1 MSGSFGRRIKRM
13 QKDSAERLTRM
24 DQWFR
29 YWLPYSFVKLETTNH
44 NHVYLPVNRNYK
56 PLGVTSDDWV
66 DYEDFIDQAVIFS
79 ADPHT
84 FANVWFHRDTL
95 HLYEDVVS
103 SRVDYFQRLER
114 LLSRSV
120 KLFQRSN

>member
-1 MSGSFGRRIKRM
+1 M
-13 QKDSAERLTRM
+13 QSSSAERLTRL

-29 YWLPYSFVKLETTNH
+29 YWMPYSFFKLEVADH

-66 DYEDFIDQAVIFS
+66 DYEDFIEQAVVFS

-84 FANVWFHRDTL
+84 FDEVWFHRDTL
-95 HLYEDVVS
+95 HLYEDVIT
-103 SRVDYFQRLER
+103 SRVDYFKRLER
-114 LLSRSV
+114 LLGRSV
-120 KLFQRSN
+120 KLFEQAN